1 MKSLLAP
8 LRWLAWFLFANF
20 VLRIWMWWYEKPS
33 GVFADTAEVS
43 QAMVIGLIN
52 DSMLF
57 LALFGLLIITALIKP
72 IVARLFLAISI
83 LLWILF
89 VIVDVFFWIDFDGRA
104 DRLVFHYLA
113 YPVEVLVF
121 LEDQF
126 ALSLLILPLLFV
138 VYLIHRQFLP
148 GLKGLQQSIE
158 STTGVWATAAVCLV
172 GGLVQWQL
180 QPMMPWPSRHLN
192 DLGSNGMQKVL
203 YASLIDETQWE
214 GVYAKPSPADRASVT
229 RPGPAANTPSGIS
242 SSAKHVLLIIEESL
256 AGPNWW
262 NLQRRA
268 QYMPHFDR
276 WRKKGIYLNHVMATG
291 TRTTR
296 GVEAILHGLPPLP
309 GIALNQ
315 RDGYEKL
322 SSLPRELQN
331 AGFET
336 SFVYGGWPGFSNFKP
351 YWSNIG
357 FNTVYTRDDFSNK
370 WFETSWGV
378 ADEILFERVLAEMD
392 EKTQTH
398 ERVFVST
405 LTVSNHRPYDF
416 PKGRIQYPADER
428 KQEYAVAYADW
439 ALGQFLDMAEQK
451 PWFKDTLI
459 VITPDHGPNP
469 EGDSL
474 IPIDS
479 YRLPAIMLVP
489 GHSPS
494 ERRGVGSLMDVPMT
508 IVRTLGLPN
517 TESFI
522 GRNLLAE
529 NVSGVAPV
537 EHDYLMGLYD
547 GHSLTVLR
555 RNERLAAWQRGSHG
569 ELEPAEPQ
577 QEMSQAALSLFRY
590 THERYVQPDAAMQP
604 DSQLSAVLP
613 IYSLQYLLSPSAT
626 RTQH

>member
-1 MKSLLAP
+1 MKSLQAP
-8 LRWLAWFLFANF
+8 LRCLVWFLFANLL
-20 VLRIWMWWYEKPS
+20 LRVWMWWYEKPS
-33 GVFADTAEVS
+33 GVFKEIAEVM

-57 LALFGLLIITALIKP
+57 LALFALLVLTALLRP
-72 IVARLFLAISI
+72 IAARLFLAIGI

-126 ALSLLILPLLFV
+126 ALSLLILPLLLL
-138 VYLIHRQFLP
+138 VYLIYRQLLP
-148 GLKGLQQSIE
+148 GLNSLQQSIA
-158 STTGVWATAAVCLV
+158 SSSGVWATAAVFLL
-172 GGLVQWQL
+172 GGLIQWQL
-180 QPMMPWPSRHLN
+180 QPFTPWPSRHLN

-203 YASLIDETQWE
+203 HASLIDETQWE
-214 GVYAKPSPADRASVT
+214 GVYASPATADRDSLKI
-229 RPGPAANTPSGIS
+229 PELANKSNSGS
-242 SSAKHVLLIIEESL
+242 TAPVKHVLLIIEESL

-262 NLQRRA
+262 DEQRRA

-276 WRKKGIYLNHVMATG
+276 WRKKGVYLSHLMATG

-296 GVEAILHGLPPLP
+296 GVEAILHGVPPLP

-357 FNTVYTRDDFSNK
+357 FDTVYTRDDFSNK

-378 ADEILFERVLAEMD
+378 ADEILFDRVLAEMD
-392 EKTQTH
+392 AKTQAH
-398 ERVFVST
+398 DRVFVST

-416 PKGRIQYPADER
+416 PVGRIEYPANER

-439 ALGQFLDMAEQK
+439 ALGQFLDKAEK
-451 PWFKDTLI
+451 RPWFKDTLI

-489 GHSPS
+489 GQSPS
-494 ERRGVGSLMDVPMT
+494 ERQGVGSLMDIPMT
-508 IVRTLGLPN
+508 VVSTLGLKN
-517 TESFI
+517 TEGFI
-522 GRNLLAE
+522 GRNLLAK

-537 EHDYLMGLYD
+537 EHDYLLGLYD

-555 RNERLAAWQRGSHG
+555 RNEQVAAWQRGSHG
-569 ELEPAEPQ
+569 ELVPAQPQ
-577 QEMSQAALSLFRY
+577 QEMSRAALSLFRY
-590 THERYVQPDAAMQP
+590 AHERYVEPNTGVPREA
-604 DSQLSAVLP
+604 QLSAVLP
-613 IYSLQYLLSPSAT
+613 VYSLQYLLSPSAT
-626 RTQH
+626 RTQR

>member
-1 MKSLLAP
+1 MRELRAP
-8 LRWLAWFLFANF
+8 LRWLLWFLFANF
-20 VLRIWMWWYEKPS
+20 VLRVWMWWYEKPS
-33 GVFADTAEVS
+33 GVFKETSDVVLT
-43 QAMVIGLIN
+43 MVFGLVN

-57 LALFGLLIITALIKP
+57 LALFAVLVLTALIKP
-72 IVARLFLAISI
+72 VVARLFLAVSI

-113 YPVEVLVF
+113 FPVEVLVF

-126 ALSLLILPLLFV
+126 ALSLLIVPLLLV
-138 VYLIHRQFLP
+138 VYLIYRQLLP
-148 GLKGLQQSIE
+148 GLNVLQQSVA
-158 STTGVWATAAVCLV
+158 STAAVWTTAAVCLI
-172 GGLVQWQL
+172 GALIHWQL
-180 QPMMPWPSRHLN
+180 EPVMPWSSRHLN
-192 DLGSNGMQKVL
+192 DLGSNGMQKVFH
-203 YASLIDETQWE
+203 ASLIDETQWA
-214 GVYAKPSPADRASVT
+214 GVYASPSPADRGHLNN
-229 RPGPAANTPSGIS
+229 PGIS
-242 SSAKHVLLIIEESL
+242 KYSTSGAIAPAKHVLLIIEESL

-262 NLQRRA
+262 NEQRRA

-276 WRKKGIYLNHVMATG
+276 WRKKGVYFSHLMATG

-296 GVEAILHGLPPLP
+296 GVEAILHGVPPLP

-357 FNTVYTRDDFSNK
+357 FDTVYTRDDFSNK

-378 ADEILFERVLAEMD
+378 ADEILFDRVLAEMD
-392 EKTQTH
+392 EKTQAH
-398 ERVFVST
+398 DRVFVST

-416 PKGRIQYPADER
+416 PDDRIEYPADER

-439 ALGQFLDMAEQK
+439 ALGQFLDKAAQR

-489 GHSPS
+489 GLSPT
-494 ERRGVGSLMDVPMT
+494 ERQGVGSLMDIPMT
-508 IVRTLGLPN
+508 VVSTLGLAN
-517 TESFI
+517 TEGFI
-522 GRNLLAE
+522 GRNLLEE

-537 EHDYLMGLYD
+537 EHDYLLGLYD

-555 RNERLAAWQRGSHG
+555 RNERLAAWNRGSHG
-569 ELEPAEPQ
+569 ELVPAQPQ
-577 QEMSQAALSLFRY
+577 QEMSRAALSLFRY
-590 THERYVQPDAAMQP
+590 AHERYVESNAGARQEA
-604 DSQLSAVLP
+604 QLSGVLP
-613 IYSLQYLLSPSAT
+613 LYSLQYLLSRPTSRA
-626 RTQH
+626 QH

>member
-1 MKSLLAP
+1 MKRLQAP
-8 LRWLAWFLFANF
+8 LRWLLAFLFANLL
-20 VLRIWMWWYEKPS
+20 LRVWMWWYEKPS
-33 GVFADTAEVS
+33 GVFKEIAEVV
-43 QAMVIGLIN
+43 QAMAIGLIN

-57 LALFGLLIITALIKP
+57 IVFLAALVLTALIKP
-72 IVARLFLAISI
+72 VLARLLLAISI

-113 YPVEVLVF
+113 FPVEVLVF

-126 ALSLLILPLLFV
+126 ALSLLILPLLLL
-138 VYLIHRQFLP
+138 VYLVYRQMLP
-148 GLKGLQQSIE
+148 SLKALQ
-158 STTGVWATAAVCLV
+158 TTIAPSKGAWAVSAICVL
-172 GGLVQWQL
+172 GGLIQWQL
-180 QPMMPWPSRHLN
+180 EPLMPWPSRHLN
-192 DLGSNGMQKVL
+192 DLGSNGMQKVFH
-203 YASLIDETQWE
+203 AGLIDETQWE
-214 GVYAKPSPADRASVT
+214 GVYASPASTARHSLTEVAVT
-229 RPGPAANTPSGIS
+229 RHSNAGKTAP
-242 SSAKHVLLIIEESL
+242 AKHVLLIIEESL

-262 NLQRRA
+262 NEQRRA
-268 QYMPHFDR
+268 RYMPHFDR
-276 WRKKGIYLNHVMATG
+276 WRKKGIYLSHVMATG

-296 GVEAILHGLPPLP
+296 GVEAILHGVPPLP

-315 RDGYEKL
+315 RDGFEKL

-331 AGFET
+331 AGFKT

-357 FNTVYTRDDFSNK
+357 FDTVYTRDDFSDK

-378 ADEILFERVLAEMD
+378 ADEILFDRVLTEMD
-392 EKTQTH
+392 EKTQAH

-416 PKGRIQYPADER
+416 PDERIEYPADER

-439 ALGQFLDMAEQK
+439 ALGQFLDKAQQK

-459 VITPDHGPNP
+459 IITPDHGPNP
-469 EGDSL
+469 QGDSL

-489 GHSPS
+489 GLSPS
-494 ERRGVGSLMDVPMT
+494 ERQGVGSLMDIPMT
-508 IVRTLGLPN
+508 VVSTLGLQN
-517 TESFI
+517 TEGFI
-522 GRNLLAE
+522 GRNLLEE

-537 EHDYLMGLYD
+537 EHDYLLGLYD

-555 RNERLAAWQRGSHG
+555 RNERVAAWQRGLHG
-569 ELEPAEPQ
+569 ELVPAQPQ
-577 QEMSQAALSLFRY
+577 EQMSNAALSLFRY
-590 THERYVQPDAAMQP
+590 AHERYIEPNTNTQHEA
-604 DSQLSAVLP
+604 QLSTVLP
-613 IYSLQYLLSPSAT
+613 VYSLQYLLSPSAT

>member
-1 MKSLLAP
+1 MKSLQAP
-8 LRWLAWFLFANF
+8 LRWLVWFLFTNF
-20 VLRIWMWWYEKPS
+20 LLRIWMWWYEKPS
-33 GVFADTAEVS
+33 GVFADIAEVS
-43 QAMVIGLIN
+43 QTIVIGLIN

-57 LALFGLLIITALIKP
+57 LALFGLLIVTALIKP
-72 IVARLFLAISI
+72 IVARLFLAICI

-126 ALSLLILPLLFV
+126 ALSLLILPLLFI
-138 VYLIHRQFLP
+138 VYLIYRQLLP
-148 GLKGLQQSIE
+148 GLRVLQQSIA
-158 STTGVWATAAVCLV
+158 STTGVWATAAVCLI

-180 QPMMPWPSRHLN
+180 QPLMPWPSRHLN

-203 YASLIDETQWE
+203 HASLIDETQWE
-214 GVYAKPSPADRASVT
+214 GVYAQPSPTDRHSLRSPDLVANS
-229 RPGPAANTPSGIS
+229 PAAVTAP
-242 SSAKHVLLIIEESL
+242 AKHVLLIIEESL

-262 NLQRRA
+262 NQQRRA

-276 WRKKGIYLNHVMATG
+276 WRKKGVYLSHVMATG

-296 GVEAILHGLPPLP
+296 GVEAILHGVPPLP

-322 SSLPRELQN
+322 SSLPRELQK
-331 AGFET
+331 AGFAT

-357 FNTVYTRDDFSNK
+357 FDTVYTRDDFSNK

-378 ADEILFERVLAEMD
+378 ADEILFDRVLAEMD
-392 EKTQTH
+392 EKTQAH

-416 PKGRIQYPADER
+416 PEDRIKYPADER

-439 ALGQFLDMAEQK
+439 ALGQFLDKAEQK

-489 GHSPS
+489 GQSPS
-494 ERRGVGSLMDVPMT
+494 ERQGVGSLMDIPMT
-508 IVRTLGLPN
+508 VVSTLGLPN
-517 TESFI
+517 TEGFM

-555 RNERLAAWQRGSHG
+555 RNEQLAAWQRGSHG
-569 ELEPAEPQ
+569 ELVPAQPQ
-577 QEMSQAALSLFRY
+577 QEMSRAALSLFRY
-590 THERYVQPDAAMQP
+590 THERYVETEAATQPDP
-604 DSQLSAVLP
+604 QLSTVLP

-626 RTQH
+626 RTKH

>member
-1 MKSLLAP
+1 MKVLQAP
-8 LRWLAWFLFANF
+8 LRWLLWFLFAN
-20 VLRIWMWWYEKPS
+20 VLLRTWMWWYEKPS
-33 GVFADTAEVS
+33 GVFNEVTEVL
-43 QAMVIGLIN
+43 QAMAIGLVN

-57 LALFGLLIITALIKP
+57 LALFAALVLTALIRP
-72 IVARLFLAISI
+72 IIAQLFLAFSI

-89 VIVDVFFWIDFDGRA
+89 LIVDVFFWIDFDGRA

-113 YPVEVLVF
+113 FPVEVLVF

-126 ALSLLILPLLFV
+126 ALSLLILPLLLV
-138 VYLIHRQFLP
+138 VYLVYRQLLP
-148 GLKGLQQSIE
+148 GLSALQDSVRT
-158 STTGVWATAAVCLV
+158 STGIWAMTAVCLI

-180 QPMMPWPSRHLN
+180 QPLMPWPSRHLN

-203 YASLIDETQWE
+203 HASLIDETQWD
-214 GVYAKPSPADRASVT
+214 GVYASPSLINRDILNNPVIAKKTTVAVRS
-229 RPGPAANTPSGIS
+229 P
-242 SSAKHVLLIIEESL
+242 AKHVLLIIEESL

-262 NLQRRA
+262 NEQRRA
-268 QYMPHFDR
+268 AYMPEFDR
-276 WRKKGIYLNHVMATG
+276 WRKKGVYLSHVMATG

-296 GVEAILHGLPPLP
+296 GVEAILHGVPPLP

-315 RDGYEKL
+315 RDGFEKL

-357 FNTVYTRDDFSNK
+357 FDTVYTRDDFDNK

-378 ADEILFERVLAEMD
+378 ADEILFERVLAEME
-392 EKTQTH
+392 EKTQAH
-398 ERVFVST
+398 DRVFVST

-416 PKGRIQYPADER
+416 PDDRIEYPADER

-439 ALGQFLDMAEQK
+439 ALGQFLDKAEQR
-451 PWFKDTLI
+451 PWFQDTLI

-469 EGDSL
+469 QGDSL

-489 GHSPS
+489 GQSPS
-494 ERRGVGSLMDVPMT
+494 ERQGVGSLMDIPMT
-508 IVRTLGLPN
+508 IVSTLGLQN
-517 TESFI
+517 TEGFI
-522 GRNLLAE
+522 GRNLLEE

-537 EHDYLMGLYD
+537 EHDYLLGLYD

-555 RNERLAAWQRGSHG
+555 RNEQVAAWQRGSHG
-569 ELEPAEPQ
+569 ELVPAQPKQ
-577 QEMSQAALSLFRY
+577 DMSRAALSLFRY
-590 THERYVQPDAAMQP
+590 AHERYVEPKAGAQREA
-604 DSQLSAVLP
+604 QLSSVLP
-613 IYSLQYLLSPSAT
+613 VYSLQYLLSPSAS